1 MSPCR
6 HHRAAPCCSSVAR
19 PASLSAARAV
29 NLQGQGRGSHAR
41 FRRARPFVPERLWSC
56 RVSQAFACDRNAPC
70 SVRADTRLA
79 LPVSPATHPPTP
91 SRVDG
96 HPPARPRCARNVTTA
111 LRSVAQEPSDR
122 PLQTD
127 LFKEEDPEL
136 LVDRRCRGSRRIRT
150 DGMRGSRRACR
161 GSRLGSWLVKT
172 FPFHSPRPS
181 ATSDAPVIARH
192 PASLAFAL
200 PSTAARPRPFSRG
213 AREGPPRCD
222 DPERL
227 PTMDALLG
235 PSAISRLCRR
245 DPLLAAIS
253 PSAV

>member
-56 RVSQAFACDRNAPC
+56 RVSQTFACDRNAPC

-161 GSRLGSWLVKT
+161 GSRLG
-172 FPFHSPRPS
+172 FM
-181 ATSDAPVIARH
+181 
-192 PASLAFAL
+192 ASEDVSV
-200 PSTAARPRPFSRG
+200 P
-213 AREGPPRCD
+213 
-222 DPERL
+222 
-227 PTMDALLG
+227 
-235 PSAISRLCRR
+235 
-245 DPLLAAIS
+245 LAAPKRDLRRS
-253 PSAV
+253 RHRPTPGEPGFRPALDCPTT